1 MSPNTVGYL
10 KPLNVASFCDA
21 SVMSAFLAALDC
33 RVSEWGP
40 WSECSAGCGTG
51 SMSRKR
57 HVLANPR
64 NGGGSCPELLQ
75 KRSCFG
81 ASCEPKTSVKA
92 NREIAMILPA
102 TYGGIRQ
109 INATQDIR
117 TNLRLKYKKDPEE
130 ENSKEYCV
138 VFEVTK
144 AKKTCEGLGSA
155 VSAVLEVG
163 SRACVACETAAMRKH
178 LGFRCQGHGAEL
190 KPTRFTYLAFPQCHG
205 RWKRLGAAEKCT
217 CHSEGKADFIFV

>member
-1 MSPNTVGYL
+1 MVVLLRVAWVVVWALVVGRALGSGSCGEAQLCCAGRDGSCVVQPPSMEQGRPCY
-10 KPLNVASFCDA
+10 CDHA
-21 SVMSAFLAALDC
+21 CLRVGDCCHDFQEVCGALDC
-33 RVSEWGP
+33 RVSEWGA

-130 ENSKEYCV
+130 ENSKE
-138 VFEVTK
+138 
-144 AKKTCEGLGSA
+144 
-155 VSAVLEVG
+155 
-163 SRACVACETAAMRKH
+163 
-178 LGFRCQGHGAEL
+178 
-190 KPTRFTYLAFPQCHG
+190 
-205 RWKRLGAAEKCT
+205 
-217 CHSEGKADFIFV
+217 